1 MFCISSIF
9 IGHKDDT
16 TKGPI
21 FDMIDVESK
30 RKNQKTGKPNKIKF
44 LKETHSSQMI
54 KVPRAIT
61 LSDTVGIQDSMLD
74 EETSITIDQTTTK
87 YLSNVYNGHES
98 VEEDICVLLNEYTM
112 SPYLAKKSSLVED
125 RDFHYVFL
133 IMDTAV
139 CKLIKCE
146 DGGKIINTF
155 RQPQKNRLGCL
166 LELSTDDN
174 EVVLY
179 VKDEAKFGFKKIQI
193 YIDVDRKLTDGN
205 IENLVIT
212 RSTKLTKEELSEVRS
227 LWGKKQ
233 KTRAFQ
239 YTYNFLPSTKITY
252 DKNNHS
258 DDSIEIKTREECG
271 DEQTYLKEI
280 EKSLVDAV
288 GYIPRSILLED
299 DLTDL
304 TYKDMIALRFNYVL
318 AVRDGGIVTLKSN

>member
-1 MFCISSIF
+1 
-9 IGHKDDT
+9 
-16 TKGPI
+16 
-21 FDMIDVESK
+21 
-30 RKNQKTGKPNKIKF
+30 
-44 LKETHSSQMI
+44 
-54 KVPRAIT
+54 
-61 LSDTVGIQDSMLD
+61 MLD

-212 RSTKLTKEELSEVRS
+212 RSTKLTKEELAEVRS

>member
-112 SPYLAKKSSLVED
+112 SPYLAKKSSLVEN

-212 RSTKLTKEELSEVRS
+212 RSTKLTKEELAEVRS